1 MSYTYFLN
9 FVYAGWTKIVHFFL
23 IPIFFISFCVASFF
37 QNSEYIFVFFMV
49 LFILF
54 SAFIP
59 FYKMS
64 PFTLKEILFPVPKQ
78 MFFNFNFIKNMTLEE
93 QIKHSEQFINFIDL
107 SYRKKSEQHNV
118 RLKYFQFL
126 INTYSYDS
134 IFIFKRK
141 PIVTKL
147 KVHHYNKYAYY
158 EDFFDCLLLNIQDN
172 KTSNLTIET
181 LTEIISSEK
190 VFDDYYLNILIDKED
205 KIINDNIL
213 QLCQKYHPKLSIK
226 AEELLLKKSLEKF

>member
-1 MSYTYFLN
+1 MPYTYFLN
-9 FVYAGWTKIVHFFL
+9 FVYAGWTKIVHFFF
-23 IPIFFISFCVASFF
+23 IPIFFISFCIACFY
-37 QNSEYIFVFFMV
+37 QNHEYIFVFFM
-49 LFILF
+49 ILF
-54 SAFIP
+54 LLFFSFIH

-64 PFTLKEILFPVPKQ
+64 PLTLKETIFPVPRDK
-78 MFFNFNFIKNMTLEE
+78 FFKFNFIQNMTLEE

-107 SYRKKSEQHNV
+107 SYRNESEQHNV

-141 PIVTKL
+141 PIITKL
-147 KVHHYNKYAYY
+147 KVHHYNKYNYY

-172 KTSNLTIET
+172 NLPNLTIET
-181 LTEIISSEK
+181 LTEIISSDNL
-190 VFDDYYLNILIDKED
+190 FDESYLNILIDKDD

-213 QLCQKYHPKLSIK
+213 QLCEKYQSKLIIK
-226 AEELLLKKSLEKF
+226 AEELLLKKSIERF